1 MLTLVKHVRH
11 VAVDIGRHQ
20 IYRDSFL
27 LDKYKCM
34 KLSPV
39 SQLPFRTFNSH
50 YKPSNPLLKSIHS
63 KSKIVTTTSI
73 CQGNSI
79 SIIRSIQFRH
89 FQNKV
94 NKTLKTVNA
103 LCIALLLQYYIL
115 RCIRVSFKM
124 LNYYRR
130 RVFSNPLDPL
140 LTPPLPG
147 PQPCLTTGSAST
159 TLKDRRGAKSASRRL
174 RRERSGSPRSPP
186 VPSVTM
192 AR

>member
-34 KLSPV
+34 KLSPT
-39 SQLPFRTFNSH
+39 SQLLVRTLNSH

-79 SIIRSIQFRH
+79 STIRSIQFRN
-89 FQNKV
+89 FQIKV

-103 LCIALLLQYYIL
+103 LCIALLTIITIL
-115 RCIRVSFKM
+115 HFDVHTCFI
-124 LNYYRR
+124 
-130 RVFSNPLDPL
+130 
-140 LTPPLPG
+140 
-147 PQPCLTTGSAST
+147 
-159 TLKDRRGAKSASRRL
+159 
-174 RRERSGSPRSPP
+174 
-186 VPSVTM
+186 
-192 AR
+192 